1 MRDRYQHP
9 FGIRD
14 RCVVGRKKR
23 KPSEHAYLFS
33 LRADVIGTIRDNRRV
48 IAMQLQEHETIL
60 SISEMISAGTELP
73 TDFRTTFPSMFLPAE
88 SMDTYRDLVA
98 SGGTTLLSSDEVR
111 EAMANLLQRIEYN
124 DRAERWALDV
134 ATSAR
139 MIVLSSEPGSMS
151 REQLSDIW
159 TVYVD
164 VGERLLDG
172 KNRLDE
178 SANAA
183 LVALDTAM
191 SDTN

>member
-1 MRDRYQHP
+1 
-9 FGIRD
+9 
-14 RCVVGRKKR
+14 
-23 KPSEHAYLFS
+23 
-33 LRADVIGTIRDNRRV
+33 
-48 IAMQLQEHETIL
+48 MQLQEHETIL

-73 TDFRTTFPSMFLPAE
+73 TDFRTTFPSVFLPAE